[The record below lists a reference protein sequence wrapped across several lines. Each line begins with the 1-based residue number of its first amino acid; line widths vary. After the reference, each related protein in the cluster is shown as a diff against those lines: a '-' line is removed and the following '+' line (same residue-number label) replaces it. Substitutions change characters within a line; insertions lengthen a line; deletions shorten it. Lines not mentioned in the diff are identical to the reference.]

1 MTASGSRRPEQSSTR
16 QARFHQGDLRITMK
30 RLDLGQTINTL
41 ANIGVIA
48 GIVFLA
54 VEVDQFQDQM
64 EAQTNFN
71 YYSVLS
77 NSLAQVSTSPFLSE
91 VFAKLYS
98 GDELTPAEEVAADNF
113 IESIFQTW
121 GYAWREYEAGRFD
134 ASRTTIRTIAT
145 DFNEL
150 KDGPF
155 GSRFREHWDRGK
167 TLREPGLVEFLE
179 EGVLND

>member
-1 MTASGSRRPEQSSTR
+1 
-16 QARFHQGDLRITMK
+16 MK

-64 EAQTNFN
+64 EAQSNFN
-71 YYSVLS
+71 YYSALS
-77 NSLAQVSTSPFLSE
+77 NSLVQVATSPFLSE
-91 VFAKLYS
+91 VFAKIYAD
-98 GDELTPAEEVAADNF
+98 DELSPAEEVAADNF

-121 GYAWREYEAGRFD
+121 EYAWREYEAGRFD
-134 ASRTTIRTIAT
+134 ASRTTLRTIVS

-150 KDGPF
+150 RDGPF
-155 GSRFREHWDRGK
+155 ASRFREHWDRGK
-167 TLREPGLVEFLE
+167 GLREPRLVDFLE
-179 EGVLND
+179 QGIIDN